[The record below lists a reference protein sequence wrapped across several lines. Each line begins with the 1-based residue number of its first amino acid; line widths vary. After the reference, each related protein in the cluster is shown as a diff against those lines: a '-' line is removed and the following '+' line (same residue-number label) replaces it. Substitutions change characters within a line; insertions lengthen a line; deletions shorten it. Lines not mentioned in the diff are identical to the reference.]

1 MDIRSFLCQ
10 LEHDLRFCRRI
21 ASHKD
26 PLNILMFGLLQRL
39 PYHALSTVPFRLRL
53 DAVYAVVCSK
63 QRGLTN
69 AISTIFLNI
78 RHLDVQCIDHGPVLM
93 VLTTK
98 YCVL

>member
-1 MDIRSFLCQ
+1 MIYDQLLLCQ
-10 LEHDLRFCRRI
+10 LERDLERSAEHSDVRSGPAF
-21 ASHKD
+21 
-26 PLNILMFGLLQRL
+26 FQ
-39 PYHALSTVPFRLRL
+39 HALSTVPFRLRL

-63 QRGLTN
+63 QRGSTN

-98 YCVL
+98 YYVL